1 MLNEKTDF
9 ETAPS
14 RPATPAASAEPV
26 ATATLTGAQL
36 LQALDYVA
44 PDRDADQLQAEAVIA
59 FGEGH
64 SGKGYYCWILD
75 CPEEGAIMLEEALPE
90 SYPFPHDPVAH
101 PAAAERAQVAPK
113 AKQCV
118 ACEGAPSGDNVPC
131 AVCGADP
138 APQPNENPLSDEYVN
153 AVIRRHG
160 YDSPECVVA
169 RLHQWIG
176 LHGGE
181 NGVTLLMYEAH
192 KALVKLRTPVAD
204 ERAAFTA
211 WLAGSYPSA
220 YSEPEAVRLWHHRHV
235 AALAWQERGR
245 RAALASALVAGEAQ
259 ADDLNKKLFE
269 AAILDLA
276 AISEHL
282 GLDPDEGG
290 AEPIIGA
297 IDELRRERDSWVN
310 AQRAAD
316 GEAAPQASPAAD
328 GRDAK
333 GLRKANVH
341 LVKLKS
347 RKEMEATIPRDHLGW
362 WHDVCPGQHMTL
374 RDATAD
380 DLARCTL
387 NGNRSKNPAD
397 YLCELPATGSL
408 ISKAAIKHC
417 STYAIEAIAAQQGE
431 GGWV

>member
-1 MLNEKTDF
+1 MRNKKTDF
-9 ETAPS
+9 DTTPVC
-14 RPATPAASAEPV
+14 PATPAA
-26 ATATLTGAQL
+26 
-36 LQALDYVA
+36 D
-44 PDRDADQLQAEAVIA
+44 
-59 FGEGH
+59 
-64 SGKGYYCWILD
+64 
-75 CPEEGAIMLEEALPE
+75 
-90 SYPFPHDPVAH
+90 
-101 PAAAERAQVAPK
+101 ERAPVAPK

-118 ACEGAPSGDNVPC
+118 ACEGATSGDNVPC

-153 AVIRRHG
+153 VVIRG
-160 YDSPECVVA
+160 YGYGSPECVIA

-176 LHGGE
+176 LHGGK
-181 NGVTLLMYEAH
+181 NNVTLLMYEAH

-211 WLAGSYPSA
+211 WLAGSYPSV
-220 YSEPEAVRLWHHRHV
+220 YSEPEAVRLWHHGHV

-245 RAALASALVAGEAQ
+245 RAALASAPVAGEAQ

-316 GEAAPQASPAAD
+316 DEAAPQASPAAD
-328 GRDAK
+328 GKDSMTDAARDVISERQRQITAK
-333 GLRKANVH
+333 SFSAQRDDGYLSRQLADAAAHYALKAGGWNGIDTWPWPKDTFKLDTPRRM
-341 LVKLKS
+341 LVKAGAL
-347 RKEMEATIPRDHLGW
+347 I
-362 WHDVCPGQHMTL
+362 
-374 RDATAD
+374 
-380 DLARCTL
+380 LA
-387 NGNRSKNPAD
+387 
-397 YLCELPATGSL
+397 E
-408 ISKAAIKHC
+408 
-417 STYAIEAIAAQQGE
+417 IERLDRAAIAAQQGE
-431 GGWV
+431 GGGV